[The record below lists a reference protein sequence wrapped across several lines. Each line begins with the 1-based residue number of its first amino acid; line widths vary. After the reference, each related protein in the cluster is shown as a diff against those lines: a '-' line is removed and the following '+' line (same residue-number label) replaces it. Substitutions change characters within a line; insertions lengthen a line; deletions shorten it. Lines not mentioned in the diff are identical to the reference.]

1 MTLSLSLPASASTTT
16 QSLVKTVPKKSS
28 RDNGEETK
36 GSPRKIGKSAR
47 QTTASNGG
55 GSFINGEQQAGAL
68 MGKNG
73 KPMRITFNAF
83 SNTWQFNIHFRHT
96 V

>member
-1 MTLSLSLPASASTTT
+1 MTG
-16 QSLVKTVPKKSS
+16 KKSS
-28 RDNGEETK
+28 RDNGEDSK
-36 GSPRKIGKSAR
+36 GSPRKKGISAR

-55 GSFINGEQQAGAL
+55 GSFVNNEIQPGAI

-83 SNTWQFNIHFRHT
+83 SKSDSLIYYRHIIRCHQGGL
-96 V
+96 

>member
-1 MTLSLSLPASASTTT
+1 MKASLSLPASASSNT
-16 QSLVKTVPKKSS
+16 QSLVKSGPKKSS

-36 GSPRKIGKSAR
+36 GSPRKVGKSAR

-55 GSFINGEQQAGAL
+55 GSFVNGEQQAGA
-68 MGKNG
+68 MMAKNG

-83 SNTWQFNIHFRHT
+83 SNTWQFNPKFRHT

>member
-1 MTLSLSLPASASTTT
+1 MKASLSLPASTSANT
-16 QSLVKTVPKKSS
+16 QSLVKSGPKKSS

-36 GSPRKIGKSAR
+36 GSPRKVGKSAR

-55 GSFINGEQQAGAL
+55 SFVNGEQQAGA
-68 MGKNG
+68 MMAKNG

-83 SNTWQFNIHFRHT
+83 SNT
-96 V
+96 